1 MPLLSCLTPLYVG
14 GDLEAPPFE
23 TEGFFCEVGVVKEAS
38 GSSFLRVGGAS
49 VVCSVH
55 GPRTL
60 QRGVVE
66 GGSGSVDCD
75 LRYAPFSVRPS
86 SGGLASD
93 AGSSGNNNSSSN
105 SSSSSSGG
113 GNMTGMEKH
122 LAQSMKEAL
131 LQSIRLELY
140 PKMTIT
146 ISVLVL
152 QSSGN
157 AGKDLAA
164 AITSASLSLV
174 DAMIETLDFVTA
186 AAVEGAASNPTPEN
200 PSTIPTF
207 TLMVASLP
215 CLSQM
220 SQVYLQ
226 GKIDVGAMPGL
237 IATARRAAD
246 ALRVDLSDCIKLRK
260 KR

>member
-1 MPLLSCLTPLYVG
+1 MPLLSCSIPLWCG
-14 GDLEAPPFE
+14 ELEAASPLKAE
-23 TEGFFCEVGVVKEAS
+23 AADDHFFCEVGVVKEAS
-38 GSSFLRVGGAS
+38 GSSFLRLGGAS

-75 LRYAPFSVRPS
+75 LRYAPFSVRPA
-86 SGGLASD
+86 SGVLPTDTG
-93 AGSSGNNNSSSN
+93 
-105 SSSSSSGG
+105 SSSSGG
-113 GNMTGMEKH
+113 GGNMTAKEKH
-122 LAQSMKEAL
+122 LAQAMKEAL

-157 AGKDLAA
+157 SVTDLAA

-186 AAVEGAASNPTPEN
+186 AAVGGVASKSIPGTLD
-200 PSTIPTF
+200 TIQQVP
-207 TLMVASLP
+207 TLMVALLP

-220 SQVYLQ
+220 SQVFLE
-226 GKIDVGAMPGL
+226 GKIDAEAMPGL
-237 IATARRAAD
+237 LASARREAETF
-246 ALRVDLSDCIKLRK
+246 RVHLSNCIKLRK